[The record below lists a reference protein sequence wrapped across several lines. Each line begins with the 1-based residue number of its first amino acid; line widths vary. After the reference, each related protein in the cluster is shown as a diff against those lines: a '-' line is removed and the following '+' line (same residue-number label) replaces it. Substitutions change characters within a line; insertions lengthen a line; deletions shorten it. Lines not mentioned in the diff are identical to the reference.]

1 MPRHALLPERITV
14 LTLGDIAQRLDLE
27 LHGDP
32 ELPIEGVCGIS
43 DNLPRHLSFVSRPKH
58 ARAARAS
65 AIPAFIVPPGGLV
78 DGKSCVVH
86 EEPEYA
92 CALIAALFV
101 PSQYS
106 QDEAIHPTAVVDPR
120 ARLGAGVR
128 IGPYAVVGR
137 DAHIGAR
144 SVVHASAVLMDRVV
158 LGEDCVIHPHVTVRE
173 DCVLG
178 HRVVVQPGAVIGG
191 DGYGFVMHAGRHH
204 KIPQLGNVVIADD
217 VEIGANATIDRG
229 RFTATSVGRGT
240 KIDNLVMVAHN
251 VRVGEDCLL
260 VSQTGISG
268 STKIGDRVVLAGQV
282 GVTGHLEVCSDV
294 TVLGKSVIAKHVLHP
309 GTYAGIPIRPVA
321 QWKKTVAWL
330 NAQAR
335 QADEDTG

>member
-1 MPRHALLPERITV
+1 M
-14 LTLGDIAQRLDLE
+14 LTLGDIAQRLGFE

-32 ELPIEGVCGIS
+32 ALAIAGVCGIS
-43 DNLPRHLSFVSRPKH
+43 DDLPDRLSFVSRPKH
-58 ARAARAS
+58 ARAARS
-65 AIPAFIVPPGGLV
+65 SSIPAFIVRPGGLI

-86 EEPEYA
+86 AEPEYA
-92 CALIAALFV
+92 CALVAALFV

-106 QDEAIHPTAVVDPR
+106 QDMAIHPTAIIDVR
-120 ARLGAGVR
+120 ATLGTGVR
-128 IGPYAVVGR
+128 IGPYVVIGR
-137 DAHIGAR
+137 DARIGAR
-144 SVVHASAVLMDRVV
+144 SVVHASSVLMDRVV
-158 LGEDCVIHPHVTVRE
+158 LGEDCVIHAHVTVRE

-191 DGYGFVMHAGRHH
+191 DGYGFVMHEGHHH
-204 KIPQLGNVVIADD
+204 KIPQLGNVIVADD

-229 RFTATSVGRGT
+229 RVTATGIGRGT

-251 VRVGEDCLL
+251 VQVGEDCLL

-282 GVTGHLEVCSDV
+282 GVTGHLEICSDV
-294 TVLGKSVIAKHVLHP
+294 TVLGKSVVAKHVLHP

-330 NAQAR
+330 NAQTR
-335 QADEDTG
+335 QADDATSDD

>member
-1 MPRHALLPERITV
+1 M
-14 LTLGDIAQRLDLE
+14 LTLGDIAQRFGLE

-43 DNLPRHLSFVSRPKH
+43 DDLPGCLSFVGRPKH
-58 ARAARAS
+58 ARAARTSRIA
-65 AIPAFIVPPGGLV
+65 AFIVRPGGLI

-92 CALIAALFV
+92 CALIAALFIPV
-101 PSQYS
+101 QYS
-106 QDEAIHPTAVVDPR
+106 QDDAIHPTAVIDPR
-120 ARLGAGVR
+120 ATLGAGVR
-128 IGPYAVVGR
+128 IGPYAVIGR
-137 DAHIGAR
+137 DARIGAR

-158 LGEDCVIHPHVTVRE
+158 LGEDCVIYPHVTVRE
-173 DCVLG
+173 DCLLG

-191 DGYGFVMHAGRHH
+191 DGYGFVMHEGRHH
-204 KIPQLGNVVIADD
+204 KIPQLGKVVIADD

-229 RFTATSVGRGT
+229 RFTATSIGRGS
-240 KIDNLVMVAHN
+240 KVDNLVMVAHN
-251 VRVGEDCLL
+251 VQVGEDCLL

-282 GVTGHLEVCSDV
+282 GVTGHLEICSDV
-294 TVLGKSVIAKHVLHP
+294 TVLGKSVVAKHVLNP

-321 QWKKTVAWL
+321 QWKKTIAWL
-330 NAQAR
+330 HAQAR
-335 QADEDTG
+335 QGDEDAT